1 MDTGLKLKYRR
12 ILLKLSG
19 EALVGPNTFGIDFD
33 TIDLICRQIK
43 EIKDLG
49 LEIAIVV
56 GGGNIFRGLEVSK
69 TGMDR
74 VAADNMGMLS
84 TVINGLALQDNL
96 ERIGVQT
103 RVMSAIRIES
113 FTEPYIRRR
122 AIRHME
128 KGRIIIMTAGT
139 GNPFFSTD
147 TAAALRA
154 NELNTEVL
162 IKATN
167 VDGIYSADPRL
178 EPDAKFLPEL
188 SYLDVIKR
196 ELRFMDLTAITMC
209 KDNKVPVIIFNQGNT
224 GNLKKVVLGENIG
237 SVVTDK

>member
-1 MDTGLKLKYRR
+1 MDPDPQLKYRR

-19 EALVGPNTFGIDFD
+19 EALVGPKTFGIDYD
-33 TIDLICRQIK
+33 TIELICRQIK

-49 LEIAIVV
+49 LDIAIVV

-74 VAADNMGMLS
+74 VTADNMGMLA

-96 ERIGVQT
+96 ERLGTQT

-139 GNPFFSTD
+139 GNPYFSTD

-154 NELNTEVL
+154 NELNAEVL

-167 VDGIYSADPRL
+167 VDGIYSADPKI
-178 EPDAKFLPEL
+178 EADAKFLPEL

-209 KDNKVPVIIFNQGNT
+209 KDNKVPVIIFNQGDT
-224 GNLKKVVLGENIG
+224 GNLKKVVLGEKIG
-237 SVVTDK
+237 SVVTD

>member
-1 MDTGLKLKYRR
+1 MEPTPQSRFGR

-19 EALVGPNTFGIDFD
+19 EALVGPRKFGIDYD
-33 TIDLICRQIK
+33 TIESICRQIK
-43 EIKDLG
+43 EIKDLS

-74 VAADNMGMLS
+74 VTADNMGMLS
-84 TVINGLALQDNL
+84 TVINALALQDNL
-96 ERIGVQT
+96 ERIGVYT

-113 FTEPYIRRR
+113 FAEVYIRRR

-128 KGRIIIMTAGT
+128 KGRVVIMAAGT
-139 GNPFFSTD
+139 GNPYFSTD

-154 NELNTEVL
+154 KELNADVL

-167 VDGIYSADPRL
+167 VDGIYSADPKL
-178 EPDAKFLPEL
+178 EPDAKFLPQL

-209 KDNKVPVIIFNQGNT
+209 KDNQVPVIIFNLGNM
-224 GNLKKVVLGENIG
+224 GNLKKVILGDKIG
-237 SVVTDK
+237 SIVTG

>member
-1 MDTGLKLKYRR
+1 MDPDPKLKYRR

-19 EALVGPNTFGIDFD
+19 EALVGPKTFGIDFD

-84 TVINGLALQDNL
+84 TVINGLALQDNM
-96 ERIGVQT
+96 ERIGMHT

-154 NELNTEVL
+154 NELGAEVL

-167 VDGIYSADPRL
+167 VDGIFTADPRL

-209 KDNKVPVIIFNQGNT
+209 KDNKVPVIIFNQGSS
-224 GNLKKVVLGENIG
+224 GNLKKVVLGEKIG
-237 SVVTDK
+237 SLVTD

>member
-1 MDTGLKLKYRR
+1 MDADPQLKYRR

-19 EALVGPNTFGIDFD
+19 EALVGPKIFGIDYD
-33 TIDLICRQIK
+33 TIELICRQIK

-56 GGGNIFRGLEVSK
+56 GGGNIFRGLEISK
-69 TGMDR
+69 TGVDR
-74 VAADNMGMLS
+74 VTADNMGMLS

-96 ERIGVQT
+96 ERLGSKT

-113 FTEPYIRRR
+113 FAESYIRRR

-128 KGRIIIMTAGT
+128 KGRIVIMTAGT
-139 GNPFFSTD
+139 GNPYFSTD

-154 NELNTEVL
+154 NELGAEVL

-178 EPDAKFLPEL
+178 EPEAKFLREL

-196 ELRFMDLTAITMC
+196 ELRFMDLTAISMC
-209 KDNKVPVIIFNQGNT
+209 KDNKVPVIIFNQGT
-224 GNLKKVVLGENIG
+224 SGNLKKVVLGEKIG
-237 SVVTDK
+237 SVVTD

>member
-1 MDTGLKLKYRR
+1 MDPDPQLKYRR

-19 EALVGPNTFGIDFD
+19 EALVGPKTFGIDYE
-33 TIDLICRQIK
+33 TIELICRQIK

-49 LEIAIVV
+49 LDIAIVV

-74 VAADNMGMLS
+74 VTADNMGMLA

-96 ERIGVQT
+96 ERLGTQT

-139 GNPFFSTD
+139 GNPYFSTD

-154 NELNTEVL
+154 NELNAEVL
-162 IKATN
+162 IK
-167 VDGIYSADPRL
+167 DPKI
-178 EPDAKFLPEL
+178 EADAKFLPEL

-209 KDNKVPVIIFNQGNT
+209 KDNKVPVIIFNQGDT
-224 GNLKKVVLGENIG
+224 GNLKKVVLGEKIG
-237 SVVTDK
+237 SVVTD

>member
-1 MDTGLKLKYRR
+1 M
-12 ILLKLSG
+12 
-19 EALVGPNTFGIDFD
+19 VGPKPFGIDYD
-33 TIDLICRQIK
+33 TIESICHQVK
-43 EIKDLG
+43 EIKELG

-74 VAADNMGMLS
+74 VTADNMGMLS
-84 TVINGLALQDNL
+84 TVINALALMDNL
-96 ERIGVQT
+96 ERIGVHT

-113 FTEPYIRRR
+113 FAEVYIRRR

-128 KGRIIIMTAGT
+128 KGRVVIMAAGT
-139 GNPFFSTD
+139 GNPYFSTD

-154 NELNTEVL
+154 NELNAEVL

-167 VDGIYSADPRL
+167 VDGIYAADPKL

-196 ELRFMDLTAITMC
+196 ELRFMDLTAISMC
-209 KDNKVPVIIFNQGNT
+209 KDNKVPVIIFNQNNN
-224 GNLKKVVLGENIG
+224 GNLKKVILGEKIG
-237 SVVTDK
+237 SIVKD

>member
-1 MDTGLKLKYRR
+1 MDTDPQLKYRR

-19 EALVGPNTFGIDFD
+19 EALVGPKTFGIDYE
-33 TIDLICRQIK
+33 TIELICRQIK

-49 LEIAIVV
+49 LEIDIVD
-56 GGGNIFRGLEVSK
+56 GGGNIFRGLEISK

-74 VAADNMGMLS
+74 VTADNMGMLS

-96 ERIGVQT
+96 ERLGTKT

-113 FTEPYIRRR
+113 FAEAYIRRR

-128 KGRIIIMTAGT
+128 KGRIVIMTAGT
-139 GNPFFSTD
+139 GNPYFSTD

-154 NELNTEVL
+154 NELNAEVL

-167 VDGIYSADPRL
+167 VDGIYSADPKL
-178 EPDAKFLPEL
+178 EPEAKFLAGL
-188 SYLDVIKR
+188 SFAYFALPTK
-196 ELRFMDLTAITMC
+196 E
-209 KDNKVPVIIFNQGNT
+209 K
-224 GNLKKVVLGENIG
+224 
-237 SVVTDK
+237 

>member
-1 MDTGLKLKYRR
+1 MDPDPQLKYRR

-19 EALVGPNTFGIDFD
+19 EALVGPKTFGIDYE
-33 TIDLICRQIK
+33 TIELICRQIK

-49 LEIAIVV
+49 LDIAIVV

-74 VAADNMGMLS
+74 VTADNMGMLA

-96 ERIGVQT
+96 ERLGTQT

-139 GNPFFSTD
+139 GNPYFSTD

-154 NELNTEVL
+154 NELNAEVL

-167 VDGIYSADPRL
+167 VDGIYSADPKI
-178 EPDAKFLPEL
+178 EADAKFLPEL

-209 KDNKVPVIIFNQGNT
+209 KDNKVPVIIFNQGDT
-224 GNLKKVVLGENIG
+224 GNLKKVVLGEKIG
-237 SVVTDK
+237 SVVTD